1 MGFPTEPL
9 VLSPEQ
15 IQELNQKLSDMR
27 HNINNNLALTGASV
41 ELIKRKPEMAERFL
55 DKIAEQPERITQ
67 EMRQF
72 TEHFERALGIVRDP
86 EELTG

>member
-55 DKIAEQPERITQ
+55 DKIAEQPERITK

-72 TEHFERALGIVRDP
+72 TEHFERTLGIVRDP